1 MQERAEPRK
10 THVLIKGDF
19 TRPDDEVEP
28 GTPSVLH
35 ELAAESYAN
44 RLDLARWIVSDQNP
58 LTARVIVNRVWQM
71 YFGRGLVE
79 TENDFGA
86 LGTPPT
92 HPELLDWMAVEFQKT
107 WSLKSLHRLIVTSHT
122 YQQSSAVRDDLRA
135 ADPKNYL
142 LGRQQR
148 LRLDAEII
156 RDVCLS
162 VSGLMSPKMGGP
174 PVYPPIPEGVMNR
187 GQVRRSWKVSDG
199 EDRYRRGLYTF
210 IYRATP
216 PPSLN
221 VFDAPDGF
229 SSCTRRA
236 RSNTPLQALTLLNDS
251 AFVEFAAA
259 VEQRME
265 TQGVE
270 AVFRHCT
277 GRRPAAEELAVLEAL
292 PAKSVARVLLN
303 LDETVTRE

>member
-1 MQERAEPRK
+1 
-10 THVLIKGDF
+10 
-19 TRPDDEVEP
+19 
-28 GTPSVLH
+28 
-35 ELAAESYAN
+35 
-44 RLDLARWIVSDQNP
+44 
-58 LTARVIVNRVWQM
+58 
-71 YFGRGLVE
+71 
-79 TENDFGA
+79 
-86 LGTPPT
+86 
-92 HPELLDWMAVEFQKT
+92 LLDWLAVEFQKT
-107 WSLKSLHRLIVTSHT
+107 WSLKALHRRIVTSHT
-122 YQQSSAVRDDLRA
+122 YQQSSTVRADLRA
-135 ADPKNYL
+135 VDPNNYL
-142 LGRQQR
+142 LGRQRR

-174 PVYPPIPEGVMNR
+174 PVYPPIPTGVMNR
-187 GQVRRSWKVSDG
+187 GQVSRSWNVSEG

-236 RSNTPLQALTLLNDS
+236 RSNTPLQALTLLNDR

-259 VEQRME
+259 VQKRME
-265 TQGVE
+265 SQGLE
-270 AVFRHCT
+270 SVFRHCT
-277 GRRPAAEELAVLEAL
+277 GRRPAPEELAVLEQL
-292 PAKSVARVLLN
+292 PPQSVARVLLN